1 LLLGVGFLLRALVD
15 QFGED
20 LPVMRGEVLQK
31 GDRRLQ
37 HRVRCGHFSQT
48 LIMVSVP
55 KRGQN
60 LRTFAATSRVEP
72 VGLGALE
79 QRLLDYGQV
88 GCRQLRVAAVPAAD
102 GLTGDA
108 RLAGD
113 LGLGVALG
121 EQLGRLQASRASRAA
136 RSSAGLGRRLVG
148 IGGCSH
154 NHPLLFTSTGK
165 AQIGVS
171 PT

>member
-1 LLLGVGFLLRALVD
+1 
-15 QFGED
+15 
-20 LPVMRGEVLQK
+20 MRGEVLQK
-31 GDRRLQ
+31 GNRRLQ
-37 HRVRCGHFSQT
+37 HRAECGHFSQT

-60 LRTFAATSRVEP
+60 LPTFAATSRIEP

-79 QRLLDYGQV
+79 QRLLDYDQV

-108 RLAGD
+108 EFAGD

-121 EQLGRLQASRASRAA
+121 EQLGGAQASGLEGGALLGWAGAA
-136 RSSAGLGRRLVG
+136 AGRHRRMLAHQQPTGRLNPRNSMAVV
-148 IGGCSH
+148 C
-154 NHPLLFTSTGK
+154 
-165 AQIGVS
+165 
-171 PT
+171 